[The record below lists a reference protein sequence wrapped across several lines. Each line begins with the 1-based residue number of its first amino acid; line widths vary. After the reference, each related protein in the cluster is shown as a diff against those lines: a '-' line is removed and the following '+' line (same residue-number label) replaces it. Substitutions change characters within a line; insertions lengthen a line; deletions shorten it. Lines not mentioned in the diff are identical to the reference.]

1 MANRSTRFIL
11 KNNAN
16 SAAPFSGATLY
27 AGEPIVNTAAGIMMF
42 SGVTSGTNDWVPAG
56 PSGNANFF
64 EVGSNLYNLKIRN
77 QITTYAGL
85 TNLAG
90 KFLSGTTSGFV
101 LADISS
107 ITGVNTYVTGYT
119 YSNNTF
125 TIKQNNGQAD
135 LTASINTMTGL
146 TVNGT
151 LSATTYVGNGSSL
164 TGIATVTGGTPN
176 NSTRVY
182 TFTNSTGGTFN
193 VNALNDVVV
202 TGGTLSY
209 SNASGTTTFTNSTGG
224 TFNVT
229 GYLNL
234 YTTGATYN
242 AGTATF
248 TKNDGTTYSL
258 TGLNSTDTYVTGF
271 TYSSTSNLL
280 TISQN
285 QGQAAKTV
293 NITAMSGLTLSN
305 LTAGRVPVVGTGGL
319 LTDDA
324 GFTYDTSTNT
334 LSTPTDGSL
343 IVGTGGVVI
352 GSGGSAGVAGTG
364 DLTVNGNLTVFGSA
378 ISAFTSQLYVEDPN
392 ITLNYNPTGNTTVTS
407 IGAGWTIQDGN
418 GVNGGNVNLDIRALN
433 TLTGLTASQIPSIT
447 EYTTSTGYANRGWVT
462 QLNDIVIRSTNVSTP
477 NGVRVLAEFDVLDGG
492 TY

>member
-11 KNNAN
+11 KNNPN

-56 PSGNANFF
+56 AGANGNFF

-77 QITTYAGL
+77 QITSYSGV
-85 TNLAG
+85 TNLSG
-90 KFLSGTTSGFV
+90 KFLSGTTNGFV
-101 LADISS
+101 LADIAS
-107 ITGVNTYVTGYT
+107 IVGVDTYVTGFT
-119 YSNNTF
+119 YSNNTL
-125 TIKQNNGQAD
+125 TIKRNQGQAD

-151 LSATTYVGNGSSL
+151 LSATTYVGNGSGL
-164 TGIATVTGGTPN
+164 TGLSTVTGGTPN
-176 NSTRVY
+176 NTTRQYVFTNSTGGTFNVDSLLDVVVTGGTVSY
-182 TFTNSTGGTFN
+182 LDATGTATFTNSTGGTFN
-193 VNALNDVVV
+193 VAGFKDV
-202 TGGTLSY
+202 
-209 SNASGTTTFTNSTGG
+209 F
-224 TFNVT
+224 
-229 GYLNL
+229 
-234 YTTGATYN
+234 TTGATYN

-258 TGLNSTDTYVTGF
+258 SGISSTDTFVTGL
-271 TYSSTSNLL
+271 TYNAASNLITL
-280 TISQN
+280 SQN
-285 QGQAAKTV
+285 QGQVDKTI

-305 LTAGRVPVVGTGGL
+305 LTDGRVVYVGTGGL
-319 LTDDA
+319 LTDEA
-324 GFTYDTSTNT
+324 GFTYDAGTNT
-334 LSTPTDGSL
+334 FSVPSDGTVN
-343 IVGTGGVVI
+343 VGTGGLN
-352 GSGGSAGVAGTG
+352 VAGDAVIQG
-364 DLTVNGNLTVFGSA
+364 SLTVFGPSV
-378 ISAFTSQLYVEDPN
+378 SAFTSQLYVEDPN

-418 GVNGGNVNLDIRALN
+418 GINGGNVNLDIRALN
-433 TLTGLTASQIPSIT
+433 TLTGLTGTQIPSIT

-462 QLNDIVIRSTNVSTP
+462 QLNDIVIRSTNIATP

>member
-64 EVGSNLYNLKIRN
+64 EVGSNLYDLKIRN

-107 ITGVNTYVTGYT
+107 ITGVDTYVTGYT

-135 LTASINTMTGL
+135 LTALINTMTGL

-151 LSATTYVGNGSSL
+151 LSATTYVGNGSGL
-164 TGIATVTGGTPN
+164 TGLSTVTGGTPN
-176 NSTRVY
+176 NSTRQYVFTNSTGGTFNVDSLLDVVVTGGTVAY
-182 TFTNSTGGTFN
+182 VGSAGTATFTNSTGGTFN
-193 VNALNDVVV
+193 VAGFKDV
-202 TGGTLSY
+202 
-209 SNASGTTTFTNSTGG
+209 F
-224 TFNVT
+224 
-229 GYLNL
+229 
-234 YTTGATYN
+234 TTGATYN

-258 TGLNSTDTYVTGF
+258 SGISSTDTYVTGF
-271 TYSSTSNLL
+271 TYNAASSLITL
-280 TISQN
+280 SQN
-285 QGQAAKTV
+285 QGQVDKTI

-305 LTAGRVPVVGTGGL
+305 LTAGRVPYVGTGGL
-319 LTDDA
+319 LTDEA
-324 GFTYDTSTNT
+324 GFTYNDGTNT
-334 LSTPTDGSL
+334 FSVPSDGTVN
-343 IVGTGGVVI
+343 VGTGGLN
-352 GSGGSAGVAGTG
+352 VAGDAIIQG
-364 DLTVNGNLTVFGSA
+364 SLTVFGPA
-378 ISAFTSQLYVEDPN
+378 VSAFTSELYVEDSN
-392 ITLNYNPTGNTTVTS
+392 TTLNYNPTGNTTATS
-407 IGAGWTIQDGN
+407 IGAGWTVQDGN
-418 GVNGGNVNLDIRALN
+418 GTNGGNVNLDIRALN
-433 TLTGLTASQIPSIT
+433 SLTGLTGTQIPSIT
-447 EYTTSTGYANRGWVT
+447 EYTSSTGYANRGWVT
-462 QLNDIVIRSTNVSTP
+462 QLNDIVIRSTNIVTP
-477 NGVRVLAEFDVLDGG
+477 NGVRVLAEFDTLDGG
-492 TY
+492 QY